1 MNYSIACPVQFGSGA
16 ISQLSNVLGGLGCKH
31 VMFVTDNFVS
41 SQSWYADC
49 KTKLEQANIKVS
61 QYNQCLPDPPDY
73 TIVEIAKQARELMVD
88 GLVAIGG
95 GSVMDAAKGANILI
109 NNPGTPADYYFVPP
123 ENQKQGFP
131 LVCIPTTA
139 GTGSEST
146 MYSIITDTK
155 NNEKNVLIH
164 PATVAIVDPELTLTA
179 PPSVT
184 ANTGMDIFAHSIEAV
199 TAGMRNPYSEAL
211 ALDSIRRVV
220 KYLPIAVATGSDIEA
235 RENLAAA
242 SNLAGIA
249 FNSSSTHIGH
259 GIAHVLGVKYHIPH
273 GIGCA
278 MASPETLRWTAEFL
292 PREVKLIGEAMGL
305 TFKGS
310 EDNAEIGKKVADAVL
325 ELMAK
330 VGIPPLSKFC
340 KSEEE
345 AVSISGMILADPNV
359 SRCPIPIDLRTI
371 KEIMARIYS
380 AQR

>member
-1 MNYSIACPVQFGSGA
+1 MNYGIACPVQFGTGA
-16 ISQLSNVLGGLGCKH
+16 ISQLNNVVTGFGCKH
-31 VMFVTDNFVS
+31 VMFITDDFVS
-41 SQSWYADC
+41 NQMWYANC

-61 QYNQCLPDPPDY
+61 EYKKCLPDPPDY
-73 TIVEIAKQARELMVD
+73 TLVEIADQARALNVD
-88 GLVAIGG
+88 GFVAIGG
-95 GSVMDAAKGANILI
+95 GSVMDAAKGVNILI
-109 NNPGTPADYYFVPP
+109 NNPGGPENYYFVPP
-123 ENQKQGFP
+123 EAVNKGLP

-146 MYSIITDTK
+146 MYSVVTDTK
-155 NNEKNVLIH
+155 NNEKNILIH
-164 PATVAIVDPELTLTA
+164 SATVALVDPELTVTA

-184 ANTGMDIFAHSIEAV
+184 ANTGMDIFAHSIEAI

-220 KYLPIAVATGSDIEA
+220 KYLPVAVASGSDMEA

-249 FNSSSTHIGH
+249 FNSSSTHLGH

-278 MASPETLRWTAEFL
+278 LAAPETLRWAADYL

-305 TFKGS
+305 IFEGT
-310 EDNAEIGKKVADAVL
+310 EDSAEIGKTVADAVL
-325 ELMAK
+325 ELIAK
-330 VGIPPLSKFC
+330 IGIPSLSEFC

-345 AVSISGMILADPNV
+345 AISVSGMILADPNI

-371 KEIMARIYS
+371 KEVMARIYHV
-380 AQR
+380 QR